1 MIKISNLL
9 LVFAGGGIGA
19 TFRYLLSLLYKTPIN
34 GFPLSTFGINVIGC
48 FLIGLIYQ
56 ASSIESF
63 HLKIFLMVGVLG
75 GFTTFS
81 TFGLETYNLLASSK
95 YQTAF
100 FYVILSNIC
109 GLAAVYAGIKI
120 SSLTL

>member
-1 MIKISNLL
+1 
-9 LVFAGGGIGA
+9 
-19 TFRYLLSLLYKTPIN
+19 
-34 GFPLSTFGINVIGC
+34 
-48 FLIGLIYQ
+48 
-56 ASSIESF
+56 
-63 HLKIFLMVGVLG
+63 MVGVLG

-81 TFGLETYNLLASSK
+81 TFGLETYNLLANSK

>member
-1 MIKISNLL
+1 MKNTINIL

-19 TFRYLLSLLYKTPIN
+19 SFRYLLFLLTKNPSN
-34 GFPLSTFGINVIGC
+34 GFPLTTFVINVLGC
-48 FLIGLIYQ
+48 FIIGLIYHFSWMENSQ
-56 ASSIESF
+56 
-63 HLKIFLMVGVLG
+63 LKIFLMVGVLG

-81 TFGLETYNLLASSK
+81 SFGLETFQLLVNAK
-95 YQTAF
+95 YQTAI

-120 SSLTL
+120 SSIFL